1 MGTKV
6 IKITLDSASVGKAI
20 TEVKKYKEDLIKAI
34 NALVFDLTSEG
45 SEIATLKVLE
55 LGAFDT
61 GELADSMRIEGV
73 FNEDTHI
80 GIIRSGSY
88 YAVYV
93 EFGTGVVG
101 KNGPQHQWKSLF
113 NWEHDINNHGNDG
126 WKYISD
132 RDGKLHWTKGQE
144 SRPFM
149 YETYKELMRIAGE
162 RLRSIN
168 I

>member
-1 MGTKV
+1 MNSLVRALTEEGRDAAV
-6 IKITLDSASVGKAI
+6 INV
-20 TEVKKYKEDLIKAI
+20 V
-34 NALVFDLTSEG
+34 N
-45 SEIATLKVLE
+45 

-61 GELADSMRIEGV
+61 GELADTSFHTRGYY
-73 FNEDTHI
+73 NENYCV
-80 GIIRSGSY
+80 GIIYTDSY
-88 YAVYV
+88 YAIFV
-93 EFGTGVVG
+93 EYGTGVVG
-101 KNGPQHQWKSLF
+101 EGGRKHPLLPSGWKY
-113 NWEHDINNHGNDG
+113 DINKHGDDG
-126 WKYISD
+126 WWYISD